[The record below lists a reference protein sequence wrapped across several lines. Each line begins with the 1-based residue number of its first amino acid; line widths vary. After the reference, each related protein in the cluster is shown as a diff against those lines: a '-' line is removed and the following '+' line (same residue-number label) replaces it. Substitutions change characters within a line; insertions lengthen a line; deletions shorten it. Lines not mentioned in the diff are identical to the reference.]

1 MKLTNRWNRFI
12 YRLWAPIYDAL
23 FDRLIF
29 GRVRRRLFA
38 TLALQPEERVLLIG
52 IGTGADLPFL
62 PADISAVGLDLSPD
76 MLAQAQAKVR
86 ATGQTIYLIQA
97 DAQRLPLYD
106 QTFDAAVLNLVLS
119 VVPEAKACW
128 RETMRVLRS
137 GSRVMIFDKF
147 LADNASPS
155 WGRRLL
161 GQAAVLLGTDINRHF
176 GEILG
181 RGPGQV
187 VRNEPGLLRGAYRI
201 ILVCKQ

>member
-12 YRLWAPIYDAL
+12 YRLWAPIYDVL

-29 GRVRRRLFA
+29 VRVRRRLFSI
-38 TLALQPEERVLLIG
+38 LALQSEEWVLLVG

-62 PADISAVGLDLSPD
+62 PAGISAVGLDLSPD
-76 MLAQAQAKVR
+76 MLAQAQAKIS
-86 ATGQTIYLIQA
+86 ATGQTICLIQA

-106 QTFDAAVLNLVLS
+106 QTFDAAVLSLVLS

-128 RETMRVLRS
+128 QETMRVLRP
-137 GSRVMIFDKF
+137 GSRAMIFDKF

-161 GQAAVLLGTDINRHF
+161 SQGAVLLGTDINRRF
-176 GEILG
+176 GEILSH
-181 RGPGQV
+181 RPGQV
-187 VRNEPGLLRGAYRI
+187 VRDEPSLLRGAYRI